1 MRSVGFRRG
10 VWIPLAPIFVLPFKG
25 TAVRPETVL
34 TRISVPCANLRIM
47 ANLIAQKVS
56 AKDRD
61 RKKDHEHENRKTRG
75 VCLTPRGSKYD

>member
-25 TAVRPETVL
+25 TAVRPEIVH
-34 TRISVPCANLRIM
+34 TRIGVSSANLRIM
-47 ANLIAQKVS
+47 ANLIAQKNI

-61 RKKDHEHENRKTRG
+61 RKKDREHENHKTRG
-75 VCLTPRGSKYD
+75 VCLTPRGSKDD